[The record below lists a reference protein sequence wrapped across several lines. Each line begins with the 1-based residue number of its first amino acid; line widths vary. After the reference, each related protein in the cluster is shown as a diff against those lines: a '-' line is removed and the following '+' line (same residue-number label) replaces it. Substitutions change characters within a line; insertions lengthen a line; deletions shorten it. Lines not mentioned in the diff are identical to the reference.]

1 MSEIIKNRPLS
12 KLATK
17 EQVLGGS
24 HGMQNHSVLNV
35 REDLSTGATTQLP
48 LEVEFEKKSIRKKIA
63 VVLFNLG
70 GPDSLQAV
78 KPFLFNLF
86 NDKYI
91 ITLPSILRFFIAKLI
106 SSRREK
112 FAQGIYINTGGKSPI
127 LQETIS
133 QKEALKKELIKNK
146 DTDFEIFIC
155 MRHWHP
161 MSEEVVKNIKNYN
174 PEEIILLPLYP
185 QFSTTTT
192 ASSIDKFVKNLNK
205 EFLDKIKLKT
215 ICCYPLD
222 ERFID
227 SHVKLIEEKLRNND
241 DLNNFKMLF
250 SAHGLP
256 EKIVKS
262 GDPYQWQIEQ
272 TVLKIIAKLKLK
284 PKFKNI
290 DYKVTYQS
298 RVGSLKW
305 LEPNTEDEIK
315 IAGGANKSL
324 IIIPVA
330 FVSEHVET
338 LVELDIEYKKIADY
352 YKIGYIRIPTLSTNN
367 LFIKSL
373 ANMILNFAQKES
385 VSLSSSSFSR
395 ICPSVYSKC
404 PCYRTQ

>member
-1 MSEIIKNRPLS
+1 MSEITRN
-12 KLATK
+12 
-17 EQVLGGS
+17 
-24 HGMQNHSVLNV
+24 
-35 REDLSTGATTQLP
+35 
-48 LEVEFEKKSIRKKIA
+48 KKKVA

-70 GPDSLQAV
+70 GPDSLNAI

-91 ITLPSILRFFIAKLI
+91 ITLPSVLRFVVAKLI
-106 SSRREK
+106 SIRREK
-112 FAQGIYINTGGKSPI
+112 FAKTIYANTGGKSPI
-127 LQETIS
+127 LEETLS
-133 QKEALKKELIKNK
+133 QKKALKEELIKNS
-146 DTDFEIFIC
+146 DITFELFIC

-161 MSEEVVKNIKNYN
+161 MTVEVVKNIKNYEPN
-174 PEEIILLPLYP
+174 EIILLPLYP

-192 ASSIDKFVKNLNK
+192 ASSLNEFTKNLSK
-205 EFLDKIKLKT
+205 EFIDKIKLKT

-222 ERFID
+222 EGFID
-227 SHVKLIEEKLRNND
+227 SHVKLIEDKLHD
-241 DLNNFKMLF
+241 KTDLNNYRMLF

-272 TVLKIIAKLKLK
+272 TVFKIISKLQLI

-298 RVGSLKW
+298 RVGPLKW
-305 LEPNTEDEIK
+305 LEPNTEDEVK
-315 IAGGANKSL
+315 IAGKENKSL

-338 LVELDIEYKKIADY
+338 LVELDIEYKQIAVDHKIDY
-352 YKIGYIRIPTLSTNN
+352 VRVPTLSANE

-373 ANMILNFAQKES
+373 ANMILNFS
-385 VSLSSSSFSR
+385 SNDSGCLSSSNFNR
-395 ICPSVYSKC
+395 ICPDIYSKC
-404 PCYRTQ
+404 PCKAS